1 MTAENCRTEYWH
13 EEDLKKPESILGRIK
28 AYFKSLR
35 AWLTSLVALLR
46 SLRG

>member
-1 MTAENCRTEYWH
+1 MTEENCRTEYWH
-13 EEDLKKPESILGRIK
+13 EEDLKKPEGILGRIK